1 MKRFSTKI
9 MVVMAALLLS
19 VNFFACEKEPIGS
32 NDTQKELNVVSSDWY
47 FDEEVSFTFVIS
59 NGHVFFCYACVTYIY
74 DTETGFYFVSVE
86 VVIYDLTLDASYH
99 MSGHR
104 DNNGVLHTTLTDEN
118 GNPVTGEFADEI
130 INSVY
135 QYLENNLQQNS

>member
-1 MKRFSTKI
+1 MRRLSKI

-19 VNFFACEKEPIGS
+19 VNFFSCEKEPIGS
-32 NDTQKELNVVSSDWY
+32 NEIQQDVNVVPSDWY
-47 FDEEVSFTFVIS
+47 YGQDIYFTLIIS
-59 NGHVFFCYACVTYIY
+59 NGHILVCYACVTYSY

-86 VVIYDLTLDASYH
+86 VEIYDLTLDASYH

-104 DNNGVLHTTLTDEN
+104 DDNGVLQTTLMDEN

-130 INSVY
+130 INSLY
-135 QYLENNLQQNS
+135 QYLENNLQQNR